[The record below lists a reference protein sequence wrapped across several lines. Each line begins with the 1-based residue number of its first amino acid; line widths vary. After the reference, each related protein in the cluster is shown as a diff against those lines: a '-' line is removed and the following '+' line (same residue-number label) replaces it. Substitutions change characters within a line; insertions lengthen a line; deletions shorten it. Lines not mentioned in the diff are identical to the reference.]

1 LRTPWWLIVV
11 ALAAAVYL
19 PGVDRPLRDSEAK
32 YAEIPREMVE
42 LGEWLTPYLD
52 YATYYEKPPLSYW
65 PTALLY
71 AGFGVS
77 EAAARLANLA
87 WAFASAA
94 LLALLGAMLFD
105 RRTSFLAFVLFLL
118 TTEVYVY
125 GLDAGIEFALVAPT
139 IAAVAGYWRFH
150 QTGALRWLAAFYA
163 AMGLGFLAKGLPGVF
178 VPGGAAFVHGL
189 WCRDGH
195 SLRRLFHPL
204 GPAVF
209 LAVVGPWLVAMA
221 LRHPDFLEVFFL
233 NEHLRRFS
241 GSMVSND
248 ALFPTG
254 LWLALVAAELFPW
267 ILHLPV
273 AAGDLARGVR
283 AHLLAADRLVLL
295 GAWAAIPL
303 VTYSLSRSKVD
314 AYGLQVYP
322 PLLLAMAVPLADM
335 LGERRFA
342 SSRAWALPWFLV
354 TGLAIGSLAVLG
366 LGRDSAFVAGLGI
379 PSLELAIVFLAVTGL
394 FGLGAALAFAVGR
407 AGLALACIAVVCVVL
422 FQVTRST
429 YEVQFPEESRKFAAD
444 RFNELARADAILVSA
459 EPPEFEHVAVLAFYT
474 RQRVPVLAASE
485 GTRMTFLQR
494 ERQALI
500 LNEPE
505 LLDLAADRRDVFL
518 VGEPALLEGRLERL
532 GLRTETLDAAG
543 GRVLYRL
550 VPQEP

>member
-1 LRTPWWLIVV
+1 MRFGWWLLVV
-11 ALAAAVYL
+11 VVAAAVYL

-42 LGEWLTPYLD
+42 LGDWLTPHLD
-52 YATYYEKPPLSYW
+52 YAAYYEKPPLSYW

-71 AGFGVS
+71 TGFGVS
-77 EAAARLANLA
+77 EAAARISNLA
-87 WAFASAA
+87 WALASAG

-105 RRTSFLAFVLFLL
+105 RRTSFFAFVLFLL

-139 IAAVAGYWRFH
+139 IAAVAAYWRFH
-150 QTGALRWLAAFYA
+150 QTGALSWLAAFYA
-163 AMGLGFLAKGLPGVF
+163 AMALGFLAKGLPGVF
-178 VPGGAAFVHGL
+178 VPGGTALCHRL
-189 WCRDGH
+189 WCRDG
-195 SLRRLFHPL
+195 SPLWRLFHPV

-209 LAVVGPWLVAMA
+209 LALVGPWLVTMA
-221 LRHPDFLEVFFL
+221 VRHPDFLEVFLL
-233 NEHLRRFS
+233 NEHLRRFT

-267 ILHLPV
+267 ILHLPA

-283 AHLLAADRLVLL
+283 ARVLPADRLVLL

-303 VTYSLSRSKVD
+303 VTYSLSASKVD

-322 PLLLAMAVPLADM
+322 PVLLAMAVCLSDM
-335 LGERRFA
+335 LDQKRF
-342 SSRAWALPWFLV
+342 SSERAWAMPWFLV

-366 LGRDSAFVAGLGI
+366 LGRDSAFVAQLGI
-379 PSLELAIVFLAVTGL
+379 PSLELAIIFLAATGL

-407 AGLALACIAVVCVVL
+407 AALALACIAVVCVVL

-429 YEVQFPEESRKFAAD
+429 YRVQYAEESRKFAAD
-444 RFNELARADAILVSA
+444 RFNELAGDDALLVSV
-459 EPPEFEHVAVLAFYT
+459 EPPEFEHVALLAFYV
-474 RQRVPVLAASE
+474 RAPVSVLAASE
-485 GTRMTFLQR
+485 GSRMAFHQA

-500 LNEPE
+500 L
-505 LLDLAADRRDVFL
+505 DDAALSGLVAERREVFL
-518 VGEPALLEGRLERL
+518 VGEPEVLEGRLERL
-532 GLRTETLDAAG
+532 GLRAETLDAAG
-543 GRVLYRL
+543 GRVVYRL
-550 VPQEP
+550 AP